1 MTISAVEE
9 WGTDLV
15 RASATNGYRRGA
27 ASVAVSQFS
36 AETGARPRA
45 SAILTIWQNIQALK
59 TMAKLE
65 TGTASPGYKNVLRA
79 ASPDYQYIP
88 RAASPDYQNVNRA
101 TSSDY

>member
-1 MTISAVEE
+1 MKSSFLELLSE
-9 WGTDLV
+9 
-15 RASATNGYRRGA
+15 
-27 ASVAVSQFS
+27 
-36 AETGARPRA
+36 P
-45 SAILTIWQNIQALK
+45 K

-79 ASPDYQYIP
+79 SSPDYQYIP

>member
-1 MTISAVEE
+1 MNKQRLAFLKLLLE
-9 WGTDLV
+9 
-15 RASATNGYRRGA
+15 
-27 ASVAVSQFS
+27 
-36 AETGARPRA
+36 P
-45 SAILTIWQNIQALK
+45 K

-79 ASPDYQYIP
+79 ASPDYQYIC